1 MTSSA
6 RAGWAPAIAEMT
18 SRQKSLAFFTLIVAL
33 VLEIVDT
40 TIVNTALPAIQS
52 DFGGSDAHAQWV
64 VVGYSLSFAVL
75 LMLGGRL
82 GDLFGCRAMFLL
94 GVIGFTLASI
104 LCGAAQT
111 ADQLV
116 WARVFQ
122 GAAGA
127 IMGPQVL
134 ALIQILYDPVE
145 RIGRLAWFG
154 VIGGLSAIVGPI
166 LGGLLIG
173 ANLLGL
179 GWRSVFL
186 VNGPIGVM
194 AVIAGLFLLPRAES
208 KGNVRQIDLV
218 GTLQF
223 GGALTALL
231 YPLVRG
237 ERLEWHWSVALYLA
251 AAALLGLAG
260 WGGLKRRATR
270 GGAVIFDP
278 ALLANRPFRQ
288 GLVVAIT
295 FSAANTGFLFIFAY
309 SLQKQLSYSALE
321 TGLIH
326 MPFSAGVMFGIAFI
340 GRRFL
345 ARAGKYVLLGGL
357 ALMALFE
364 GGALAWIAAGGAGLA
379 ILMPVLVAA
388 GVGMGM
394 LSGPIPPVTVARV
407 ERHHAG
413 AASGILKTVQ
423 QMGAAIGVA
432 IMGTV
437 YFAFAASGV
446 AAALTLLEALV
457 LLCFVMV
464 ARLPANIFPASRPEG
479 AGHP

>member
-6 RAGWAPAIAEMT
+6 RAGWAPAIAGM
-18 SRQKSLAFFTLIVAL
+18 SARQKSLAFFTLIVAL

-40 TIVNTALPAIQS
+40 TIVNTALPAIQA
-52 DFGGSDAHAQWV
+52 DFGGSSAHAQWV

-94 GVIGFTLASI
+94 GVAGFTVASI
-104 LCGAAQT
+104 LCGGAQN
-111 ADQLV
+111 AEQLV
-116 WARVFQ
+116 WARVLQ

-134 ALIQILYDPVE
+134 ALIQILYEPVE

-154 VIGGLSAIVGPI
+154 VIGGLSAIAGPI

-173 ANLLGL
+173 ANLFGL

-194 AVIAGLFLLPRAES
+194 AVIAGLFLLPRAET
-208 KGNVRQIDLV
+208 KGNVRQVDLV

-223 GGALTALL
+223 GGALAALL
-231 YPLVRG
+231 YPLVWG
-237 ERLEWHWSVALYLA
+237 ERLEWHWPIALYLGA
-251 AAALLGLAG
+251 AVVLALAG
-260 WGGLKRRATR
+260 WRGLKRRAAA

-278 ALLANRPFRQ
+278 ALFANHPFRQ

-309 SLQKQLSYSALE
+309 SLQRQLGYSPLE

-345 ARAGKYVLLGGL
+345 ARAGKYVLIGGL
-357 ALMALFE
+357 ALMAMFE
-364 GGALAWIAAGGAGLA
+364 GGALVWIAAGGPGFAVLVP
-379 ILMPVLVAA
+379 MLVAA

-432 IMGTV
+432 VMGTV
-437 YFAFAASGV
+437 YFAFAGCGVV
-446 AAALTLLEALV
+446 AALAVLETLI
-457 LLCFVMV
+457 LLCFVMTV
-464 ARLPANIFPASRPEG
+464 RLPSDIFPSSTTHSA
-479 AGHP
+479 